1 MERGESDRIVL
12 VASGFGLW
20 LAGRHVASARWG
32 DVERVRAIR
41 PQDEHAPLVVEVAL
55 AGGSVVEL
63 REDVP
68 GWLAFLHAARVQL
81 AGMPPAERWRAEL
94 PAGGGELLLFD
105 RRARRR

>member
-20 LAGRHVASARWG
+20 LGGRHVASARWG
-32 DVERVRAIR
+32 DVERVCAIR
-41 PQDEHAPLVVEVAL
+41 GPDEHVPLIVAVTL
-55 AGGSVVEL
+55 AGGSAIEL
-63 REDVP
+63 HEDVP
-68 GWLAFLHAARVQL
+68 GWLAFLHAARGQL
-81 AGMPPAERWRAEL
+81 AGMPPAEQWRAEL